1 MEKQEIE
8 NWIRQ
13 NETLGFA
20 RSGGP
25 GGQYVNTSD
34 TKVIIRLPVGS
45 LPVSDQYKVQMLSRL
60 ENRLNAAGELV
71 IHSSSSRSQARNRT
85 DAEERA
91 LQLIL
96 SALKRRR
103 KRRPTKP
110 SRASRERRLASKK
123 AHSRKKEH
131 RKSPDNH
138 PDQ

>member
-1 MEKQEIE
+1 MEKQEIK

-13 NETLGFA
+13 NETLSFA

-34 TKVIIRLPVGS
+34 TKVIIRLPVRY

-60 ENRLNAAGELV
+60 KNRLNAEGELV
-71 IHSSSSRSQARNRT
+71 IHSSSSRSQVQNRT

-123 AHSRKKEH
+123 AHSRIKEY
-131 RKSPDNH
+131 RKSTDNYS
-138 PDQ
+138 DQ